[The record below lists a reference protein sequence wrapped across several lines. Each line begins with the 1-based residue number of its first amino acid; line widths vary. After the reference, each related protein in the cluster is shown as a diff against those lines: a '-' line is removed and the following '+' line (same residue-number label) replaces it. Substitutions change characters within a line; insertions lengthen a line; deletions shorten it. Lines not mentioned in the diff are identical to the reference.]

1 MCLVNPAKVVA
12 VPHKDDYGKLRTC
25 EYLPI
30 ALVDYDETGNV
41 IPYNVQDGFESKW
54 VTDMLYE
61 GKLNTEEKAAYAV
74 EIPNIPE
81 LNKTIVDDNLLA
93 IARTYMK

>member
-1 MCLVNPAKVVA
+1 
-12 VPHKDDYGKLRTC
+12 
-25 EYLPI
+25 
-30 ALVDYDETGNV
+30 
-41 IPYNVQDGFESKW
+41 
-54 VTDMLYE
+54 MLYE
-61 GKLNTEEKAAYAV
+61 GKLNTEEMAAYAI

>member
-1 MCLVNPAKVVA
+1 M
-12 VPHKDDYGKLRTC
+12 PHIDDYGKLRTC

-30 ALVDYDETGNV
+30 ALVEYDSTGNV
-41 IPYNVQDGFESKW
+41 IPYNVNDGFETKW
-54 VTDMLYE
+54 VTDMLYD
-61 GKLNTEEKAAYAV
+61 GKKSTEAIAAYSV
-74 EIPNIPE
+74 EIPDIPE